1 MQNSFEKPDSGILTF
16 KDIISLILRWKKQLL
31 YVAIASIVISA
42 IASFMITPLY
52 QSTVVFYPTTNNSIS
67 NALLTDLNQRQKD
80 ALEFGA
86 EEEAEK
92 ALQILQS
99 SKLIGRLV
107 RNYDLMNHYKI
118 DANSGFKKMNL
129 SGKISNNFKFSRTRY
144 LSIKVEVLDEDPIM
158 AAKMANGVLDLY
170 DSIKNEIQLEVAVPA
185 LEIIRRQMQAKEKE
199 INNLK
204 EQIQKLGMEGVT
216 NYIEQTRALAEE
228 IYKARAGGNMNKVID
243 LVEQQKNLSQHG
255 GQFTDVT
262 ETLLLE
268 LDRLSALRAKFER
281 SEVDVKETL
290 NNKFTVSEADVA
302 EKRAYPVRKLIVLI
316 SLLASLFFALIVFAI
331 YEKIKSEKLT

>member
-1 MQNSFEKPDSGILTF
+1 MQNTFEKPDSGILTF

-42 IASFMITPLY
+42 IASFLITPLY

-99 SKLIGRLV
+99 SKLTGRLV
-107 RNYDLMNHYKI
+107 RNYDLMKHYNI
-118 DANSGFKKMNL
+118 DATSSFKKMNL
-129 SGKISNNFKFSRTRY
+129 SNKISSNFKFARTRY
-144 LSIKVEVLDEDPIM
+144 LSIKVDVLDEDPLM
-158 AAKMANGVLDLY
+158 AAKMANGILDLY

-228 IYKARAGGNMNKVID
+228 IYKARAGGNMAKVID

-316 SLLASLFFALIVFAI
+316 SLIASLFFALIVFAI
-331 YEKIKSEKLT
+331 YEKIKSEKLA